1 MNIDE
6 LDRKLLTLLQKEI
19 PLETRPFQKMAVELG
34 CSEEETLRR
43 IRRLKEEEK
52 IIRQISAIFDTK
64 NLGYK
69 STLVAM
75 RFDEKDLDQGA
86 GVINQHPGVSHNYK
100 RNCDFNL
107 WFTVA
112 VPPKETVEAH
122 VDRLHELSGSRRT
135 LILPTLRLF
144 KIGVKLDLTGKESK
158 EESAG
163 EIFDE
168 SRRRKSV
175 PDLTES
181 EIEVIR
187 ALQEDLPVVEA
198 PFVELSQE
206 IGISEHGLF
215 EIIRSFQSRNYLRR
229 IAAILHHR
237 RAGFAANAMV
247 VWAIPHEE
255 LDRIGPEMAKF
266 REVSHC
272 YERPIFSDWPY
283 SIYTMV
289 HGAKVSDCEAI
300 VDRMEEKIGKW
311 PRLNLY
317 STKEYKKIRL
327 KYFTKELDEWWETA
341 SSSQDS
347 AVVIARRR
355 EAPTK
360 QSTNADCFARL
371 RRARNDGVEASPLQG
386 SSQ

>member
-1 MNIDE
+1 VNIDE
-6 LDRKLLTLLQKEI
+6 LDRKLLTVLQKDI
-19 PLETRPFQKMAVELG
+19 PLETRPFKRIG
-34 CSEEETLRR
+34 EEFGTAEAEILRR
-43 IRRLKEEEK
+43 VRRLKDEEK
-52 IIRQISAIFDTK
+52 IVRQISAIFDTK

-75 RFDEKDLDQGA
+75 KFDDEAIDAGA
-86 GVINQHPGVSHNYK
+86 EVINQHPGVSHNYK

-112 VPPKETVEAH
+112 VPPKETLEGH
-122 VDRLHELSGSRRT
+122 INRLHELSGSKRT

-158 EESAG
+158 EESSS

-168 SRRRKSV
+168 SRRRKTA

-187 ALQEDLPVVEA
+187 VLQEDLPLVET
-198 PFVELSQE
+198 PFQELASE
-206 IGISEHGLF
+206 IGIEERELF
-215 EIIRSFQSRNYLRR
+215 DIIRSFESRNYLRR

-237 RAGFAANAMV
+237 RAGFAANAMA
-247 VWAIPHEE
+247 VWEIPKAE
-255 LDRIGPEMAKF
+255 LERIGPEMAKF

-272 YERPIFSDWPY
+272 YERPIFPDWPY

-289 HGAKVSDCEAI
+289 HAPKVQDCEALVERI
-300 VDRMEEKIGKW
+300 AEKIGPW
-311 PRLNLY
+311 PHLNLY

-327 KYFTKELDEWWETA
+327 KYFTKELDEWWGKVA
-341 SSSQDS
+341 LH
-347 AVVIARRR
+347 V
-355 EAPTK
+355 
-360 QSTNADCFARL
+360 N
-371 RRARNDGVEASPLQG
+371 
-386 SSQ
+386 